1 MNFEYDHKMNDM
13 NNTSQYLK
21 LHSQNTS
28 LMLEL
33 PAGEAPIWRYWGPR
47 IRDAAPYDLRESR
60 PLPSFMLDFDQP
72 LTLAPSFGVGWFGQ
86 SALLAHRNGQ
96 AFAQAFNRC
105 DVHWEIPEQSVR
117 LVLTDPVADIELT
130 VHLLLEMCSDV
141 LVMKSSLRN
150 LGTTPLDVQ
159 WLAAG
164 TLLLPGQ
171 VQNVRSYAGQHNHE
185 FMLQTDKLSR
195 SLWRRESRRGRTSH
209 DCFPGAVVTTE
220 GATESTGL
228 VYGAHLAWSGNH
240 QQTIEWLHDAQYQ
253 WQMGEWLAPGEGLL
267 AAGATLHTPEL
278 VASCSTQG
286 LNGLAANFHA
296 ELRSRLRWPG
306 GRMRPRPVHLN
317 TWEGFYFDVYP
328 DKVKELAT
336 AAAAVGVE
344 RFVLDD
350 GWFHGRHHDRAA
362 LGDWWPDE
370 SKFPQGLGDLVAHV
384 NALGMEFGLWFEPEM
399 INPDSDLYRAH
410 PDWAL
415 QLAGRPFITARNQ
428 LVLDIARP
436 EVSDY
441 LFGKIDVLLSA
452 QPIRYIKWD
461 HNRDLTTAGLH
472 DGTAGYRAQVHA
484 AYALFARIRAAHPEV
499 EIESCSGGG
508 GRIDFGVLRHTHRV
522 WTSDC
527 IDAMSRVGIQRGFL
541 QFFPPEI
548 MGAHVGSAKAH
559 TTGRTQSMAF
569 RAAVALPGHLGV
581 ELDARILNEADA
593 AELKAWIQM
602 YKDLR
607 ERLHQGHLWQGAV
620 DDGIVWQAHGDV
632 DAAGVASDVLLLV
645 YRTQPTNH
653 RYSPRLPL
661 PMLDMQAHYRVHQLV
676 PAGTVLPTG
685 AHNTAPFFDALNTA
699 EGVVLDGGL
708 LRHAGLPLPRAQAET
723 AFIVRLTRV

>member
-1 MNFEYDHKMNDM
+1 M
-13 NNTSQYLK
+13 SPSVSCLC
-21 LHSQNTS
+21 LHGRSTS
-28 LMLEL
+28 LVLEL
-33 PAGEAPIWRYWGPR
+33 PPGEAPIWRYWGPGLKGQVPHAL
-47 IRDAAPYDLRESR
+47 RDAR

-72 LTLAPSFGVGWFGQ
+72 LTLVPSFGVGWFGQ
-86 SALLAHRNGQ
+86 SALLAHRQGQ
-96 AFAQAFNRC
+96 AFAQAFTQC
-105 DVHWEIPEQSVR
+105 EAHWEQPEQAVR
-117 LVLTDPVADIELT
+117 VVLTDPVAQIELT
-130 VHLLLEMCSDV
+130 VYLRMDPHSDV
-141 LVMKSSLRN
+141 LTMRSALRN
-150 LGTTPLDVQ
+150 LGQSPLDVQ
-159 WLAAG
+159 WLASG

-171 VQNVRSYAGQHNHE
+171 VVGVRSYAGQHNHE
-185 FMLQTDKLSR
+185 FLLQTDRLSR
-195 SLWRRESRRGRTSH
+195 SMWRRESRRGRTSH

-220 GATESTGL
+220 GSTDSSGL

-253 WQMGEWLAPGEGLL
+253 WQLGEWLAPGEGLL
-267 AAGATLHTPEL
+267 AAGATLQTPEL
-278 VASCSTQG
+278 VASCSMQG

-296 ELRSRLRWPG
+296 ELRSRLKWPG
-306 GRMRPRPVHLN
+306 GQMRPRPVHLN

-328 DKVKELAT
+328 EKVKALAT
-336 AAAAVGVE
+336 AAAGVGVE

-370 SKFPQGLGDLVAHV
+370 TKFPQGLGDLVAHV
-384 NALGMEFGLWFEPEM
+384 NDLGMEFGLWFEPEM

-415 QLAGRPFITARNQ
+415 QLAGRPLITARNQ
-428 LVLDIARP
+428 LVLDISRP

-441 LFGKIDVLLSA
+441 LFGKIDALLSA

-484 AYALFARIRAAHPEV
+484 AYALFDRIRKAHPEV

-508 GRIDFGVLRHTHRV
+508 GRIDFAVLRHTHRV

-527 IDAMSRVGIQRGFL
+527 IDAMSRVAIQRGFL

-548 MGAHVGSAKAH
+548 MGAHVGSARAH

-581 ELDARILNEADA
+581 ELDARILSEADA
-593 AELKAWIQM
+593 AELKACIQM
-602 YKDLR
+602 YKKLR
-607 ERLHQGHLWQGAV
+607 DHLHHGQVWLGSLA
-620 DDGIVWQAHGDV
+620 DGIVWQAHGEA
-632 DAAGVASDVLLLV
+632 DANGNAADVLLLV
-645 YRTQPTNH
+645 YRTQPTHH
-653 RYSPRLPL
+653 RYTPRLPL
-661 PMLDMQAHYRVHQLV
+661 PMLDADAQYRIHRLLPEGV
-676 PAGTVLPTG
+676 VLPTG

-699 EGVVLDGGL
+699 DGVVIDGGW
-708 LRHAGLPLPRAQAET
+708 LRHSGLPLPRMQAET
-723 AFIVRLTRV
+723 AFIVGMKRV

>member
-1 MNFEYDHKMNDM
+1 M
-13 NNTSQYLK
+13 SPSVSCLC
-21 LHSQNTS
+21 LHGRSTS
-28 LMLEL
+28 LVLEL
-33 PAGEAPIWRYWGPR
+33 PPGEAPIWRYWGPGLKGQVPHAL
-47 IRDAAPYDLRESR
+47 RDAR

-72 LTLAPSFGVGWFGQ
+72 LTLVPSFGVGWFGQ
-86 SALLAHRNGQ
+86 SALLAHRQGQ
-96 AFAQAFNRC
+96 AFAQAFTQC
-105 DVHWEIPEQSVR
+105 EAHWEQPEQAVR
-117 LVLTDPVADIELT
+117 VVLTDPVAQIELT
-130 VHLLLEMCSDV
+130 VYLRMDPHSDV
-141 LVMKSSLRN
+141 LTMRSALRN
-150 LGTTPLDVQ
+150 LGQSSLDVQ
-159 WLAAG
+159 WLASG

-171 VQNVRSYAGQHNHE
+171 VVGVRSYAGQHNHE
-185 FMLQTDKLSR
+185 FLLQTDRLSR
-195 SLWRRESRRGRTSH
+195 SMWRRESRRGRTSH

-220 GATESTGL
+220 GSTDSSGL

-253 WQMGEWLAPGEGLL
+253 WQLGEWLAPGEGLL
-267 AAGATLHTPEL
+267 AAGATLQTPEL
-278 VASCSTQG
+278 VASCSMQG

-296 ELRSRLRWPG
+296 ELRSRLKWPG
-306 GRMRPRPVHLN
+306 GQMRPRPVHLN

-328 DKVKELAT
+328 EKVKALAT
-336 AAAAVGVE
+336 AAAGVGVE

-370 SKFPQGLGDLVAHV
+370 TKFPQGLGDLVAHV
-384 NALGMEFGLWFEPEM
+384 NDLGMEFGLWFEPEM

-415 QLAGRPFITARNQ
+415 QLAGRPLITARNQ
-428 LVLDIARP
+428 LVLDISRP

-441 LFGKIDVLLSA
+441 LFGKIDALLSA

-484 AYALFARIRAAHPEV
+484 AYALFDRIRKAHPEV

-508 GRIDFGVLRHTHRV
+508 GRIDFAVLRHTHRV

-527 IDAMSRVGIQRGFL
+527 IDAMSRVAIQRGFL

-548 MGAHVGSAKAH
+548 MGAHVGSARAH

-581 ELDARILNEADA
+581 ELDARILSEADA
-593 AELKAWIQM
+593 AELRACIQM
-602 YKDLR
+602 YKKLR
-607 ERLHQGHLWQGAV
+607 DHLHHGQVWLGSLA
-620 DDGIVWQAHGDV
+620 DGIVWQAHGEA
-632 DAAGVASDVLLLV
+632 DANGNAADVLLLV
-645 YRTQPTNH
+645 YRTQPTHH
-653 RYSPRLPL
+653 RYTPRLPL
-661 PMLDMQAHYRVHQLV
+661 PMLDADAQYRIHQLLPEGV
-676 PAGTVLPTG
+676 VLPTG

-699 EGVVLDGGL
+699 DGVVIDGGW
-708 LRHAGLPLPRAQAET
+708 LRHSGLPLPRMQAET
-723 AFIVRLTRV
+723 AFIVGMKRV